1 MLRGLRSAMEQRER
15 THVLSSVV
23 EFDDAY
29 LDGQK
34 KGGKGGR
41 ETEKAKI
48 FVTLSLNKRGDS
60 QYPKMSIT
68 KNIKQASAKR
78 FAQDLIAPGIYHRQ
92 ITGDS
97 LRTGGEA
104 HSHRRLAGARW
115 RQRNW
120 RPVHW
125 CGISRISGVSR
136 QRWGITYW

>member
-1 MLRGLRSAMEQRER
+1 MCFPALLNLMMPIWTGKKRREGRQRNR
-15 THVLSSVV
+15 KSK
-23 EFDDAY
+23 D
-29 LDGQK
+29 
-34 KGGKGGR
+34 
-41 ETEKAKI
+41 

-104 HSHRRLAGARW
+104 HSR
-115 RQRNW
+115 
-120 RPVHW
+120 
-125 CGISRISGVSR
+125 
-136 QRWGITYW
+136 

>member
-29 LDGQK
+29 LDGKK

-104 HSHRRLAGARW
+104 HSR
-115 RQRNW
+115 
-120 RPVHW
+120 
-125 CGISRISGVSR
+125 
-136 QRWGITYW
+136 